1 MLLAIVLVENFSER
15 ILPDHHVEVGGAE
28 LLPQVKDDGESQVSV
43 ATGQSFAEGAWFL
56 LKLDSIQL
64 V

>member
-43 ATGQSFAEGAWFL
+43 ATGQSFAEGA
-56 LKLDSIQL
+56 
-64 V
+64 